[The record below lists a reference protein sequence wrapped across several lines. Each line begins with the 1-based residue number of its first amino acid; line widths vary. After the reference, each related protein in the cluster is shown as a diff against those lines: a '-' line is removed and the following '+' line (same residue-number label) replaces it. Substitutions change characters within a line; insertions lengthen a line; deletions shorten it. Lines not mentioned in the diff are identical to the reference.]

1 MINADPHKPDRIPLM
16 ETLPSDVPDAL
27 DADTVLTVVSV
38 RTVMAAG
45 FAAGALLPCIPLV
58 LLGAV
63 GVVATLLFNR
73 GTIGFTAVTTFAS
86 SVTPL
91 AVFTLLLVVLAGGV
105 LGAVM
110 GAVRRWS
117 VRRGISWSLLVGS
130 YFSSHP
136 GPQSVI
142 ALAVVPIL
150 AAATLHAV
158 GVAAGYR
165 LSFAP
170 IFFIVFPPAWLLS
183 GLMFESAWEALVL
196 PMLRSNAAEPM
207 RWLMREAALFRLLK
221 DDSYLFEC
229 RLDAVRIDAETG
241 VAHVQGDFRT
251 PDHLRRVRDIG
262 LRVIGVKEVEA
273 SALPTR
279 YTENAQTSR

>member
-1 MINADPHKPDRIPLM
+1 MINIDPMIPPKSP
-16 ETLPSDVPDAL
+16 TAPQLPGDLPDAL
-27 DADTVLTVVSV
+27 DTDTVLTVVDA

-73 GTIGFTAVTTFAS
+73 GTIGFTAVTTIAS

-91 AVFTLLLVVLAGGV
+91 AVFTLLLVVLGSGV
-105 LGAVM
+105 LGAIM

-117 VRRGISWSLLVGS
+117 VRRGISWSLLVGT

-142 ALAVVPIL
+142 ALAVVPLL

-165 LSFAP
+165 LSLAP
-170 IFFIVFPPAWLLS
+170 IFFLVFPPAWLLS

-262 LRVIGVKEVEA
+262 LRVIGVKEVQA

>member
-1 MINADPHKPDRIPLM
+1 M

-27 DADTVLTVVSV
+27 DADAVLTVVGA
-38 RTVMAAG
+38 RTVMVAG
-45 FAAGALLPCIPLV
+45 FAAGALVPCIPLV
-58 LLGAV
+58 LIGSV
-63 GVVATLLFNR
+63 GVVATVLFNR
-73 GTIGFTAVTTFAS
+73 GTIGFTAISTSAS
-86 SVTPL
+86 GVTPL
-91 AVFTLLLVVLAGGV
+91 AVFTLLLVVLSSGV
-105 LGAVM
+105 LGAIM

-142 ALAVVPIL
+142 ALAVVPLL

-158 GVAAGYR
+158 SVAAGYS

-170 IFFIVFPPAWLLS
+170 IFFLIFPPAWILS
-183 GLMFESAWEALVL
+183 GLVFESAWEALVF

-207 RWLMREAALFRLLK
+207 RWLMREAALFRLLE

-229 RLDAVRIDAETG
+229 RLHTVRIDAESG

-251 PDHLRRVRDIG
+251 PDHFRRVREIG
-262 LRVIGVKEVEA
+262 LRVIGVSEVEVTTKPARYTA
-273 SALPTR
+273 SASV
-279 YTENAQTSR
+279 SR